1 MYNECMF
8 WHPKHVIN
16 IYDIKAVFKCTITLE
31 AVIIEKQRGSRCNNR
46 MHIKFKLYCK
56 GGDDMGYNISIGNQ
70 GFDDIRGNQCFYI
83 DKTAF
88 IKEWWDAKD
97 VVTLITRPR
106 RFGKT
111 LNMSMLNCFF
121 SNRYAGRGELFE
133 GLSIWDDENYRK
145 LQGTYPVIFISFA
158 DVKQAD
164 CGEAIWKIKKIIT
177 NIYQQYAWLGS
188 WEGLTFTER
197 EQFAGVHP
205 DMENMIAQSAVQD
218 LCNYLN
224 RYYEK
229 KVIILLDE
237 YDTPMQEAYV
247 HGYWDEFTAFI
258 RSMFNSMFKTNPY
271 LERAIMT
278 GITRV
283 SKESIFSDLNNL
295 NIVTTTSDEYCTCFG
310 FTEKEVYDSLDKFG
324 LSDKKTDVKRWYDGF
339 VFGSHRD
346 IYNPWSIT
354 SYLDKRKL
362 APYWASTSSNVLVS
376 RLIQTAPSDI
386 KQMMEDLISGR
397 EIVVNFD
404 EQIVFNQLDTDE
416 SAIWSLLVASG
427 YLKPDNVEYK
437 GELLEPWYHLSI
449 TNLETRSMFS
459 NMFKGWFKG
468 TASNY
473 NAFVSAL
480 VKGDVDAM
488 NEYMNDV
495 ALTTISSFD
504 VGTHR
509 SGKAH
514 PERFYHGF
522 VLGLMVEQSENYEI
536 RSNRESG
543 FGRYDIMMIPKKNN
557 LPAIVIEFK
566 VYNPRRE
573 QTLEDTVHVALKQI
587 EEKSYD
593 TELIARGI
601 EKDRIRHYGFAFEGK
616 RVLIGE

>member
-1 MYNECMF
+1 M
-8 WHPKHVIN
+8 
-16 IYDIKAVFKCTITLE
+16 
-31 AVIIEKQRGSRCNNR
+31 GCNT
-46 MHIKFKLYCK
+46 
-56 GGDDMGYNISIGNQ
+56 ISIGNQ
-70 GFDDIRGNQCFYI
+70 MFDDIRENNNFYI

-121 SNRYAGRGELFE
+121 SNRYAGRSDLFE
-133 GLSIWDDENYRK
+133 GLSVWEDEKYRQ

-164 CGEAIWKIKKIIT
+164 CGEAIWKIKKIIS
-177 NIYQQYAWLGS
+177 NVYQQYAWLGS

-205 DMENMIAQSAVQD
+205 DMENMLAQSAVQD

-247 HGYWDEFTAFI
+247 HGYWDEFTLFM
-258 RSMFNSMFKTNPY
+258 RSFFNATFKTNPY
-271 LERAIMT
+271 LERAVMT

-295 NIVTTTSDEYCTCFG
+295 NVVTTTSDEYCTCFG
-310 FTEKEVYDSLDKFG
+310 FTEDEVYGSLDKFG
-324 LSDKKTDVKRWYDGF
+324 LSDKKSEVKKWYDGF

-362 APYWASTSSNVLVS
+362 APYWASTSSNGLVS
-376 RLIQTAPSDI
+376 RLIQTAHTDI
-386 KQMMEDLISGR
+386 KQLMEDLISGR

-427 YLKPDNVEYK
+427 YLKPDTVEYR

-459 NMFKGWFKG
+459 NMFKGWFRG
-468 TASNY
+468 SASNY

-480 VKGDVDAM
+480 VQGDVDAM

-573 QTLEDTVHVALKQI
+573 QTLEDTVQTALKQI

-593 TELIARGI
+593 TELMARGI

>member
-1 MYNECMF
+1 MQPVVKLQY
-8 WHPKHVIN
+8 
-16 IYDIKAVFKCTITLE
+16 
-31 AVIIEKQRGSRCNNR
+31 KQHGSRYNIM
-46 MHIKFKLYCK
+46 MHIIFKPYCE
-56 GGDDMGYNISIGNQ
+56 GGDDMRYKISIGNQ
-70 GFDDIRGNQCFYI
+70 GFDNIREKKYFYI

-88 IKEWWDAKD
+88 IKEWWDSGD
-97 VVTLITRPR
+97 NVTLITRPR

-121 SNRYAGRGELFE
+121 SNRYAGRSDLFK
-133 GLSIWDDENYRK
+133 GLSVWEDEKYRQ

-164 CGEAIWKIKKIIT
+164 CGEAIWKIKKIIS
-177 NIYQQYAWLGS
+177 NVYQQYAWLGS

-197 EQFAGVHP
+197 EQFAGVNP
-205 DMENMIAQSAVQD
+205 DMENMLAQSAVQD

-247 HGYWDEFTAFI
+247 HGYWDEFTLFM
-258 RSMFNSMFKTNPY
+258 RSFFNATFKTNPY
-271 LERAIMT
+271 LERAVMT

-295 NIVTTTSDEYCTCFG
+295 NVVTTTSDEYCTCFG

-324 LSDKKTDVKRWYDGF
+324 LSDKKSEVKKWYDGF

-376 RLIQTAPSDI
+376 RLIQTASSDI
-386 KQMMEDLISGR
+386 KQLMEDLISGR

-416 SAIWSLLVASG
+416 SAIWSLLVAGG
-427 YLKPDNVEYK
+427 YLKPENVEYR

-459 NMFKGWFKG
+459 NMFKGWFRG
-468 TASNY
+468 SASNY

-480 VKGDVDAM
+480 LKGSVREMNVYM
-488 NEYMNDV
+488 NEV
-495 ALTTISSFD
+495 ALSTFSSFD
-504 VGTHR
+504 AGTQPSER
-509 SGKAH
+509 SQ

-522 VLGLMVEQSENYEI
+522 VLGLLVELRDIYEVK
-536 RSNRESG
+536 SNRESG
-543 FGRYDIMMIPKKNN
+543 FGRYDVMLIPKKDDRRYNAVV
-557 LPAIVIEFK
+557 LEFK
-566 VYNPRRE
+566 VFDSYDE
-573 QTLEDTVHVALKQI
+573 STIEDTVKSALKQI

-593 TELIARGI
+593 AELMARGI
-601 EKDRIRHYGFAFEGK
+601 EKDRIRHYCFAFEGK